1 MALKY
6 LKEGRYS
13 AREICK
19 MFNVNPNRLY
29 EWRAKYQ
36 FGGTEA
42 LLRPIKNKRYP
53 DELKKNAVEDYLTG
67 NYSKYE
73 ILTKYGIS
81 GRKVFNSWIKKY
93 NSHSEVNDSN
103 QRMNQTMTKGKK
115 TTFEE
120 RIEIVKA
127 CLTNKKD
134 YKTTA
139 AQYDVTYQ
147 QVYQW
152 VRKFEDGGEESLQD
166 RRGRIKSVEAYTPEE
181 KLRLKIKKI
190 ERENERLRAEN
201 LLLKKLEEIERRFR

>member
-1 MALKY
+1 
-6 LKEGRYS
+6 
-13 AREICK
+13 
-19 MFNVNPNRLY
+19 MFNVNPNQLY

-67 NYSKYE
+67 NYSEYE

-115 TTFEE
+115 
-120 RIEIVKA
+120 
-127 CLTNKKD
+127 
-134 YKTTA
+134 
-139 AQYDVTYQ
+139 Q
-147 QVYQW
+147 
-152 VRKFEDGGEESLQD
+152 
-166 RRGRIKSVEAYTPEE
+166 
-181 KLRLKIKKI
+181 
-190 ERENERLRAEN
+190 
-201 LLLKKLEEIERRFR
+201 LLKNELKS